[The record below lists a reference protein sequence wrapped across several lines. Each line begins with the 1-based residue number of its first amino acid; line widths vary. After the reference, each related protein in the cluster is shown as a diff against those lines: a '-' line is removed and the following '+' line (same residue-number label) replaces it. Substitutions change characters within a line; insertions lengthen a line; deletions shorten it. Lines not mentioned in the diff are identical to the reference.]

1 MASQPVTFFQLGHAP
16 GAHLST
22 KEMGW
27 LLFSIHYTVPKLGM
41 QFYSKWDD
49 WLQKVLFWF
58 DRFISLI
65 CFSAGGASPVKTA
78 RADTE

>member
-1 MASQPVTFFQLGHAP
+1 MNGKPICDVFSAGPHTS

-27 LLFSIHYTVPKLGM
+27 LLFSILYTVPKLGM
-41 QFYSKWDD
+41 QFYSKRDD

-58 DRFISLI
+58 DLYQFDLFFCRGCEPSQDSQ
-65 CFSAGGASPVKTA
+65 C
-78 RADTE
+78 